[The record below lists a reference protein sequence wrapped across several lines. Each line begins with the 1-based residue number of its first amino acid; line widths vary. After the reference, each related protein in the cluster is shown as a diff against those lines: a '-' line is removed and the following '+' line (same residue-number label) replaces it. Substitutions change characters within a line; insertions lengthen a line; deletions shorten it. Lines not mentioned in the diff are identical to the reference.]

1 MKRGREC
8 SLNIPNILTTIRF
21 FMVPFFA
28 YYLYVQQYKVSVI
41 IFIVA
46 GVTDVLDGYIARK
59 KNIVTEWGKLADP
72 LADKFMQLTALVMLT
87 IHRIIPWVFLVIMLI
102 KELTMVAGSIK
113 LYKKDNFVVS
123 ANWYGKFATV
133 VFYVAIVVT
142 MMFKI
147 LGLNGII
154 SSITVIILILLTLFA
169 MIYAFVKYVF
179 VYKEA
184 TSRKDI

>member
-1 MKRGREC
+1 M
-8 SLNIPNILTTIRF
+8 NVPNILTTLRF

-28 YYLYVQQYKVSVI
+28 YYLYMQQYSVSVI
-41 IFIVA
+41 IFIIA
-46 GVTDVLDGYIARK
+46 GITDILDGYIARK
-59 KNIVTEWGKLADP
+59 KDIVTKWGKLADP
-72 LADKFMQLTALVMLT
+72 LADKLMQLTALVMLT
-87 IHRIIPWVFLVIMLI
+87 IHKIIPGIFLVIMLI

-113 LYKKDNFVVS
+113 LYKKDNVVVS

-142 MMFKI
+142 MVFKI
-147 LGLNGII
+147 LGLNGVIPSII
-154 SSITVIILILLTLFA
+154 VIILILITLFA
-169 MIYAFVKYVF
+169 MIYAFIKYVF